1 MKVAYYEVQLKRLGH
16 FDHSRYDYAY
26 TLKFLIELCNLYNI
40 RYITAYDKND
50 RPIKVYN
57 NIDEVLKEV
66 KNDKIEIKD

>member
-1 MKVAYYEVQLKRLGH
+1 MKVAYYEVQLKRASH
-16 FDHSRYDYAY
+16 FDYNKYDYAY
-26 TLKFLIELCNLYNI
+26 SLKFLIELCSIYAV
-40 RYITAYDKND
+40 RFITAYDKND